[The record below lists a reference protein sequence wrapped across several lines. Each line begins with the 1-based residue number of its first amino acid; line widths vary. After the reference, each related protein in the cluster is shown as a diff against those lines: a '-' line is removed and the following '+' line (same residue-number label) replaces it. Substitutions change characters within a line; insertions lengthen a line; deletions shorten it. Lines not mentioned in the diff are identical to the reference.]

1 MEFLSFIPEEILSSV
16 SLLIAYV
23 LIFLISKW
31 LKDLLTPFS
40 INAQLTSED
49 NLAVAISMV
58 GYFIGITVIYLG
70 AVDGPGNGLLEDL
83 LAVGGYSLGGII
95 LLNISRI
102 INDKLILYKFSTIK
116 EIIED
121 KNPGTGVVQAAS
133 YIASGL
139 VIAGAIHGEGGGI
152 LSALIFFL
160 VGQVVLIVFAL
171 IYEKITPYS
180 VHDEI
185 EKDNTAAGLGF
196 SGGIVAIGIIILKA
210 ISGDMESYAD
220 HFSTLAFD
228 IALIIVL
235 MVFVRFFFDKFIIP
249 EADLSKEISEDKNI
263 GAGLLEGFISIS
275 FACVL
280 YFVL

>member
-1 MEFLSFIPEEILSSV
+1 MEFLNFIPEEILSSI
-16 SLLIAYV
+16 SLLIVYIFV
-23 LIFLISKW
+23 FLIAKW

-40 INAQLTSED
+40 INKQLTSDD

-58 GYFIGITVIYLG
+58 GYFIGITIIYLG
-70 AVDGPGNGLLEDL
+70 AVDGPGNGLLKDL
-83 LAVGGYSLGGII
+83 IAVGGYSLGGII

-133 YIASGL
+133 YVASGL
-139 VIAGAIHGEGGGI
+139 IIAGAIHGEGGGI

-160 VGQVVLIVFAL
+160 VGQVILIIFAL

-210 ISGDMESYAD
+210 ISGDLISYQD
-220 HFSTLAFD
+220 HFSTLGFD
-228 IALIIVL
+228 VSLILVLII
-235 MVFVRFFFDKFIIP
+235 FVRFFFDKFIIP
-249 EADLSKEISEDKNI
+249 SADLSKEISEDKNI
-263 GAGLLEGFISIS
+263 GAGLLEFFIAIC